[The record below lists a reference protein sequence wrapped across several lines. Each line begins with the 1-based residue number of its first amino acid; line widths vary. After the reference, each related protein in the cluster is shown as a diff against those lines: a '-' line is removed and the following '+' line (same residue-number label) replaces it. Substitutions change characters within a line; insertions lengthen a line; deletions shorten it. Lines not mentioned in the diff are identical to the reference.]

1 MNSTLDY
8 YNMNAKE
15 FVKETVNIDFSETQ
29 KRFLDK
35 LDNGDLILDFGCGSG
50 RDTKYFLSK
59 GLNVEAIDGSK
70 EICKLASEY
79 TGIKVR
85 QMRFQDL
92 EEVNRYNGIWACASI
107 LHLCKEELLSVINKM
122 IIALKDN
129 GVIYIS
135 FKNSEF
141 EGLRNGRYFIDFT
154 VEKFNEFVKDIDHV
168 YIEDTW
174 ITGDLR
180 PGKENEEWLNLILR
194 KTSIN
199 NI

>member
-1 MNSTLDY
+1 MDNTLDY
-8 YNMNAKE
+8 YNINAKK
-15 FVKETVNIDFSETQ
+15 FVKVTVNIDFSETQ

-59 GLNVEAIDGSK
+59 GLNVEAIDSSK

-79 TGIKVR
+79 TGIKVK

-107 LHLCKEELLSVINKM
+107 LHLSKEELLSVINKM
-122 IIALKDN
+122 ITALKDN

-154 VEKFNEFVKDIDHV
+154 AEKLSEFIKDINNIC
-168 YIEDTW
+168 IEDTW
-174 ITGDLR
+174 ITLDLR
-180 PGKENEEWLNLILR
+180 PGKENEKWLNLILR
-194 KTSIN
+194 KTSID

>member
-122 IIALKDN
+122 LIALKDN

-174 ITGDLR
+174 ITLDLR
-180 PGKENEEWLNLILR
+180 PGKENEKWLNLILR

>member
-1 MNSTLDY
+1 MDNTLDY
-8 YNMNAKE
+8 YNINAKK

-59 GLNVEAIDGSK
+59 GLNVEAIDSSK

-79 TGIKVR
+79 TGIKVK

-107 LHLCKEELLSVINKM
+107 LHLSKEELLSVINKM

-141 EGLRNGRYFIDFT
+141 EGIRNGRYFIDFT
-154 VEKFNEFVKDIDHV
+154 AEKFSEFIKDINNIC
-168 YIEDTW
+168 IEDTW
-174 ITGDLR
+174 ITLDLR
-180 PGKENEEWLNLILR
+180 PGKENEKWLNLILR
-194 KTSIN
+194 KTSID

>member
-1 MNSTLDY
+1 M
-8 YNMNAKE
+8 
-15 FVKETVNIDFSETQ
+15 
-29 KRFLDK
+29 
-35 LDNGDLILDFGCGSG
+35 
-50 RDTKYFLSK
+50 SK
-59 GLNVEAIDGSK
+59 GLKVEAIDSSK

-79 TGIKVR
+79 TGIEVK

-122 IIALKDN
+122 LIALKDN

-154 VEKFNEFVKDIDHV
+154 AEKFSKFIKDINYV

-180 PGKENEEWLNLILR
+180 PGKENEKWLNLILR
-194 KTSIN
+194 KTNIN

>member
-8 YNMNAKE
+8 YDINAKE
-15 FVKETVNIDFSETQ
+15 FVKETINIDFSETQ

-50 RDTKYFLSK
+50 RDTKCFLSK

-79 TGIKVR
+79 TGIKVK

-92 EEVNRYNGIWACASI
+92 EEINRYDGIWACASI
-107 LHLCKEELLSVINKM
+107 LHLCKEELLSVMNKM

-141 EGLRNGRYFIDFT
+141 EGIRNGRYFIDFT
-154 VEKFNEFVKDIDHV
+154 AEKFNEFIKDIEHIC
-168 YIEDTW
+168 IEDTW
-174 ITGDLR
+174 ITLDLR
-180 PGKENEEWLNLILR
+180 PGKENEKWLNLILR
-194 KTSIN
+194 KT
-199 NI
+199 NIDNI

>member
-1 MNSTLDY
+1 MNSTVDY
-8 YNMNAKE
+8 YDINAKE

-29 KRFLDK
+29 KRFLDN

-59 GLNVEAIDGSK
+59 GLNVEAIDSSK

-79 TGIKVR
+79 TGIKVK

-92 EEVNRYNGIWACASI
+92 EEVNKYNGIWACASI

-122 IIALKDN
+122 ITALKDN

-154 VEKFNEFVKDIDHV
+154 AEKFSEFIKDINNIC
-168 YIEDTW
+168 IEDTW
-174 ITGDLR
+174 ITLDLR
-180 PGKENEEWLNLILR
+180 PGKENE
-194 KTSIN
+194 K
-199 NI
+199 

>member
-35 LDNGDLILDFGCGSG
+35 LDNGDPILDFGCGSG

>member
-1 MNSTLDY
+1 M
-8 YNMNAKE
+8 
-15 FVKETVNIDFSETQ
+15 
-29 KRFLDK
+29 
-35 LDNGDLILDFGCGSG
+35 
-50 RDTKYFLSK
+50 SK
-59 GLNVEAIDGSK
+59 GLNVEAIDGSN

-92 EEVNRYNGIWACASI
+92 EEVNKYNGIWACASI

-141 EGLRNGRYFIDFT
+141 EGLRNERYFTDFT
-154 VEKFNEFVKDIDHV
+154 AERFSEFIKDINNIC
-168 YIEDTW
+168 IEDTW
-174 ITGDLR
+174 ISLDLR
-180 PGKENEEWLNLILR
+180 PGKENEKWLNLILR

>member
-1 MNSTLDY
+1 MDSTLEY
-8 YNMNAKE
+8 YNKNAKE
-15 FVKETVNIDFSETQ
+15 FVKDTAYIDFSKHQ

-35 LDNGDLILDFGCGSG
+35 LCVGDLILDFGCGSG

-70 EICKLASEY
+70 EMCKLASEY
-79 TGIKVR
+79 TGIKVK

-92 EEVNRYNGIWACASI
+92 AEVNRYNGIWACASI
-107 LHLCKEELLSVINKM
+107 LHLCEEELLSVINKM

-129 GVIYIS
+129 GIIYIS

-141 EGLRNGRYFIDFT
+141 EGIRNGRYFNDFT
-154 VEKFNEFVKDIDHV
+154 VEKFNKFMKDISNV

-180 PGKENEEWLNLILR
+180 HGKENEKWLNLMLR
-194 KTSIN
+194 KTGLD